1 MLLCDGL
8 LKAYSHI
15 FMFSCMFVNTVMALI
30 TLFLFYFFT
39 VDVDGGV
46 TLFVLVILYLLRG
59 KKNLNEREIQA
70 NVGTRSSH
78 HHTVFHSSIP
88 ILLRG
93 TFNMLIEI

>member
-1 MLLCDGL
+1 
-8 LKAYSHI
+8 
-15 FMFSCMFVNTVMALI
+15 MFSCMFVNTVMALI
-30 TLFLFYFFT
+30 TLFLFYFFYFVT

-46 TLFVLVILYLLRG
+46 KLFGLVILYPLLG
-59 KKNLNEREIQA
+59 KKKRNLNEREIQA
-70 NVGTRSSH
+70 NVGTCSSH

>member
-1 MLLCDGL
+1 MLL
-8 LKAYSHI
+8 AYSHI
-15 FMFSCMFVNTVMALI
+15 FIFSCMFVNTVMALI
-30 TLFLFYFFT
+30 ALFLFYFFNVVI

-46 TLFVLVILYLLRG
+46 MLFVLAVLYLLLG
-59 KKNLNEREIQA
+59 KKENLNEREIQA
-70 NVGTRSSH
+70 NVGTCSSH